1 MSRSKKNTAAQVP
14 ASDEAMNLVP
24 VVVETAPVL
33 EVPVEFETFTVVVE
47 TVPVEFETETV
58 VVETVPVVVET
69 FTVAVETATVLEVPV
84 VEEVVP
90 VEVSSIPSLVSQ
102 LSALNTAAPEV
113 KVKTKTKNENVYGN
127 VKILFNAGKTN
138 KETLAEIHEM
148 YGNTNTTYACIAW
161 YRNKYNKEAKSTKMT
176 VEQLLN
182 QIGCE
187 FGLDQDWIKTK
198 LSLI

>member
-24 VVVETAPVL
+24 VVVET
-33 EVPVEFETFTVVVE
+33 E
-47 TVPVEFETETV
+47 TVE
-58 VVETVPVVVET
+58 VPVVVET
-69 FTVAVETATVLEVPV
+69 ETV

-90 VEVSSIPSLVSQ
+90 ELEVPVVEVSSIPSLVSQ

-182 QIGCE
+182 QVGCE

>member
-1 MSRSKKNTAAQVP
+1 MSRSKKNTAAQ
-14 ASDEAMNLVP
+14 ASALV
-24 VVVETAPVL
+24 V
-33 EVPVEFETFTVVVE
+33 
-47 TVPVEFETETV
+47 ETETV
-58 VVETVPVVVET
+58 VVETET
-69 FTVAVETATVLEVPV
+69 VEVPV
-84 VEEVVP
+84 VEEAVP
-90 VEVSSIPSLVSQ
+90 ELEVPVVEVSSIPSLVSQ

-127 VKILFNAGKTN
+127 VRLLFNAGKTN

>member
-24 VVVETAPVL
+24 VVVET
-33 EVPVEFETFTVVVE
+33 
-47 TVPVEFETETV
+47 ETV
-58 VVETVPVVVET
+58 VVETET
-69 FTVAVETATVLEVPV
+69 VEVPV

-90 VEVSSIPSLVSQ
+90 ELEVPVVEVSSIPSLVSQ
-102 LSALNTAAPEV
+102 LSALNTAAPEG

>member
-24 VVVETAPVL
+24 VVVET
-33 EVPVEFETFTVVVE
+33 E
-47 TVPVEFETETV
+47 
-58 VVETVPVVVET
+58 
-69 FTVAVETATVLEVPV
+69 TVLEVPAVVETETV

-90 VEVSSIPSLVSQ
+90 ELEVPVVEVSSIPSLVSQ

>member
-24 VVVETAPVL
+24 VVVET
-33 EVPVEFETFTVVVE
+33 ETVVV
-47 TVPVEFETETV
+47 ETETV
-58 VVETVPVVVET
+58 VVETETVEVPVVVET
-69 FTVAVETATVLEVPV
+69 ETVETETVEVPV

-90 VEVSSIPSLVSQ
+90 AGVSSTPSLISQ
-102 LSALNTAAPEV
+102 LSALNTAAPET

-127 VKILFNAGKTN
+127 VRLLFNAGKTN

>member
-1 MSRSKKNTAAQVP
+1 MARSKKNTAAQVP

-24 VVVETAPVL
+24 VVA
-33 EVPVEFETFTVVVE
+33 
-47 TVPVEFETETV
+47 ETETV
-58 VVETVPVVVET
+58 EVPVVETET
-69 FTVAVETATVLEVPV
+69 VEVPV
-84 VEEVVP
+84 VEEAVP
-90 VEVSSIPSLVSQ
+90 ELEVQVVEVSSVPSLASQ

-127 VKILFNAGKTN
+127 VRLLFNAGKTN

>member
-1 MSRSKKNTAAQVP
+1 MARSKKNTATQVP

-24 VVVETAPVL
+24 VVE
-33 EVPVEFETFTVVVE
+33 
-47 TVPVEFETETV
+47 ETETV
-58 VVETVPVVVET
+58 
-69 FTVAVETATVLEVPV
+69 EVPV

-90 VEVSSIPSLVSQ
+90 ELEVPVVEVSSMPSLVSQ

-176 VEQLLN
+176 VDQLLN

>member
-14 ASDEAMNLVP
+14 ASDEAMNLAP
-24 VVVETAPVL
+24 VVV
-33 EVPVEFETFTVVVE
+33 
-47 TVPVEFETETV
+47 ETETV
-58 VVETVPVVVET
+58 VVETE
-69 FTVAVETATVLEVPV
+69 TVLEVPAV
-84 VEEVVP
+84 VEVVP
-90 VEVSSIPSLVSQ
+90 ELEVPVVEVSSIPSLISQ

-127 VKILFNAGKTN
+127 VRLLFNAGKTN

>member
-1 MSRSKKNTAAQVP
+1 MSRSKKNTVAQVP

-24 VVVETAPVL
+24 VVVETDTA
-33 EVPVEFETFTVVVE
+33 VVE
-47 TVPVEFETETV
+47 AETAVVETETV
-58 VVETVPVVVET
+58 
-69 FTVAVETATVLEVPV
+69 EVPV
-84 VEEVVP
+84 

-127 VKILFNAGKTN
+127 VRLLFNAGKTN

>member
-14 ASDEAMNLVP
+14 
-24 VVVETAPVL
+24 VVV
-33 EVPVEFETFTVVVE
+33 
-47 TVPVEFETETV
+47 ETETV
-58 VVETVPVVVET
+58 VVETETVVVET
-69 FTVAVETATVLEVPV
+69 ETVEVPVVEEAAPVLEVPV

-90 VEVSSIPSLVSQ
+90 VVEETVPVVEVSSIPSLISQ

-176 VEQLLN
+176 VDQLLN

>member
-24 VVVETAPVL
+24 VVVET
-33 EVPVEFETFTVVVE
+33 E
-47 TVPVEFETETV
+47 
-58 VVETVPVVVET
+58 
-69 FTVAVETATVLEVPV
+69 TVLEVPV

-90 VEVSSIPSLVSQ
+90 ELEVPAVEVSSIPSLVSQ

>member
-24 VVVETAPVL
+24 VVVET
-33 EVPVEFETFTVVVE
+33 E
-47 TVPVEFETETV
+47 TVE
-58 VVETVPVVVET
+58 VPVVVET
-69 FTVAVETATVLEVPV
+69 ETV

-90 VEVSSIPSLVSQ
+90 ELEVPVVEVSSIPSLISQ

-182 QIGCE
+182 QVGCE

>member
-14 ASDEAMNLVP
+14 ASDEAMNLAP
-24 VVVETAPVL
+24 VVVETETVEVPAVVEVVPEL
-33 EVPVEFETFTVVVE
+33 EVPV
-47 TVPVEFETETV
+47 
-58 VVETVPVVVET
+58 
-69 FTVAVETATVLEVPV
+69 
-84 VEEVVP
+84 
-90 VEVSSIPSLVSQ
+90 VEVSSIPSLISQ

>member
-24 VVVETAPVL
+24 VVVET
-33 EVPVEFETFTVVVE
+33 VPAVVE
-47 TVPVEFETETV
+47 EVVPA
-58 VVETVPVVVET
+58 VVET
-69 FTVAVETATVLEVPV
+69 FTVVVETATVLEVPV
-84 VEEVVP
+84 VVETVP
-90 VEVSSIPSLVSQ
+90 VVEVSSIPSLISQ
-102 LSALNTAAPEV
+102 LSALNTAAPET

>member
-14 ASDEAMNLVP
+14 A
-24 VVVETAPVL
+24 VV
-33 EVPVEFETFTVVVE
+33 
-47 TVPVEFETETV
+47 ETETV
-58 VVETVPVVVET
+58 VVETE
-69 FTVAVETATVLEVPV
+69 TVLEVPV

-90 VEVSSIPSLVSQ
+90 VVVETETVEVPVVEEAVPELEVPVVEVSSIPSLISQ

-127 VKILFNAGKTN
+127 VKILFDAGKTN

-182 QIGCE
+182 QVGCE

-198 LSLI
+198 LALI

>member
-24 VVVETAPVL
+24 VVVET
-33 EVPVEFETFTVVVE
+33 E
-47 TVPVEFETETV
+47 TV
-58 VVETVPVVVET
+58 
-69 FTVAVETATVLEVPV
+69 EVPV

-90 VEVSSIPSLVSQ
+90 ELEVPVVEEAAPVLEVPVVEVSSIPSLISQ

-127 VKILFNAGKTN
+127 VRLLFNAGKTN

-161 YRNKYNKEAKSTKMT
+161 YRNKYNKEAKSTKLT